1 MSEWGKGYMIGLTVG
16 IVGMI
21 LGYFIARAGA

>member
-16 IVGMI
+16 IVGTI